1 MTAPRCMLVAT
12 GNAARRPAMAETIS
26 PPGKGIIVTCPEC
39 NGAPGGRCHECQGHG
54 RYVMRACP
62 LCGDPGWDYVN
73 GSDDRQGMACRIS
86 CGYRWTADNPG
97 WRAQVLPI

>member
-1 MTAPRCMLVAT
+1 MP
-12 GNAARRPAMAETIS
+12 ETIS

-39 NGAPGGRCHECQGHG
+39 NGVPGRRCHECEGNG

-73 GSDDRQGMACRIS
+73 GTDDRQGMACRIS
-86 CGYRWTADNPG
+86 CGYRWAAGDPAGAPRCCQDNDASDTPTG
-97 WRAQVLPI
+97 HQRPARTM